1 VKLTANNKAVIL
13 YLLAVLVILGVWYIL
28 VFEGNP
34 AGVNPIDNLL
44 YFLNEPP
51 TQLIFW
57 WLLVFP
63 VLCLLL
69 AAAYFS
75 KWSQTRMG
83 AISLFGVGAVLAL
96 AAWWTTPSPVAVLV
110 SLALWYGFVV
120 LRPHL
125 TLHSRGTR

>member
-1 VKLTANNKAVIL
+1 MKLTANNTAVIL
-13 YLLAVLVILGVWYIL
+13 YLLAVLATLGVWYIL
-28 VFEGNP
+28 LFVGNP
-34 AGVNPIDNLL
+34 PGANPIDNLL
-44 YFLNEPP
+44 YFLNKPP

-57 WLLVFP
+57 WLLVLP
-63 VLCLLL
+63 GLCLLL
-69 AAAYFS
+69 AAAYYS

-83 AISLFGVGAVLAL
+83 AFILFGAGAALAL
-96 AAWWTTPSPVAVLV
+96 AAWWATPSPVAALV